1 MLIIE
6 PCAGLSNRI
15 LALATGYHLARKYNH
30 EIKLLWDVDYTVGA
44 KIQDLFELPKDI
56 KIITMTKAPI
66 HQFPF
71 LKLKSMLM
79 RSRYEKQCDI
89 SLNCADVAENLK
101 DCGSEEALGEIFKT
115 YNRIYIKAYC
125 ELYKIEDKS
134 IFSIFKISPTIMH
147 KGCKVFDEIGEQ
159 TIGMHIRRTDHAEA
173 IKRSPTELFIKK
185 AEQLFTET
193 DYSNLFLAT
202 DDQNIEEKFKKM
214 FGDKII
220 FYEGK
225 NFTRRNTSGME
236 DSVVDLLALAR
247 CRIIYGSYGST
258 FSLMASYIGNSELII
273 LEEEERL

>member
-1 MLIIE
+1 MLILE

-15 LALATGYHLARKYNH
+15 LALATGYYLARKYNH

-66 HQFPF
+66 YRVPF
-71 LKLKSMLM
+71 LRIKSMLM
-79 RSRYEKQCDI
+79 RSRYEKKCDI
-89 SLNCADVAENLK
+89 FLNCTDVADKLK
-101 DCGSEEALGEIFKT
+101 SSNGEDAFREIFKKN
-115 YNRIYIKAYC
+115 NRIYIKAYC

-134 IFSIFKISPTIMH
+134 IFSIFKVAPKIMH
-147 KGCKVFDEIGEQ
+147 KGYKVFDEIGEQ

-185 AEQLFTET
+185 AEQLFTGS
-193 DYSNLFLAT
+193 DSLNLFLAT
-202 DDQNIEEKFKKM
+202 DDENIEAEFKKI
-214 FGDKII
+214 FGNKII

-225 NFTRRNTSGME
+225 NFTRRNTGGME